1 MALKEVYCTY
11 RLGACNGMAEIVG
24 MAYQMLSHFCVQD
37 HVHLAGIR
45 MISCSI
51 SGAGESISLKGTADA
66 EDIFWNPH
74 EIRKQQKGRRQF
86 ERLPYSYAFLD
97 FACQR
102 VVSRSRK
109 AITPAAM
116 IRRMTR

>member
-37 HVHLAGIR
+37 YVHLAGIR

-51 SGAGESISLKGTADA
+51 SGAGESISRKGAADA

-86 ERLPYSYAFLD
+86 ERLPYSYAFGLCMP
-97 FACQR
+97 ARCR
-102 VVSRSRK
+102 RSRK

-116 IRRMTR
+116 IIRMTR